1 MKSESPT
8 YIRSFDTF
16 HGVRDHKKKKD
27 IHMEVSHKVKA
38 ILEKKKNPLSTS
50 TRAAPQK

>member
-38 ILEKKKNPLSTS
+38 ILEKKKKEVIVSIVVEG
-50 TRAAPQK
+50 Q